1 MLTPDLRRSTLARIV
16 LAVLFLGTALGG
28 LAYWV
33 ETKRVDDTVTRLA
46 LQQANNFVS
55 KHLGAATSGLD
66 TPDVEAA
73 VRNFML
79 DDFPIVDLYD
89 QDQNKK
95 LEVIAKGKENIQ
107 TALEGKLH
115 GLPND
120 KQAANYRIESNGNTY
135 IQVLIPLNTGY
146 FEGIYEL
153 NQQTR
158 SEIAQ
163 GLRRTTLTVFLAVV
177 ATGILLFPL
186 MMRLNREIIRTS
198 KAILA
203 GNIELMEVLGSA
215 IAKRDSD
222 TNTHNYRVT
231 LYAIELAYAVNLPHK
246 AMRSLIA
253 GSFLHDVGKIGIPDA
268 ILLKPGKLSYDE
280 YAIMKTHV
288 TLGGDILD
296 KSSWLSAARD
306 IVLNHHEKFAG
317 SGYPKGIKGNE
328 IPLTARIFAVVDVFD
343 ALTSKRP
350 YKVPMS
356 LEKSLEILKRDA
368 GSHFDPELVDTFI
381 KIAPA
386 LYQRMHEMP
395 GATIEELLRKEAAYY
410 YGIR

>member
-1 MLTPDLRRSTLARIV
+1 MLTPDIWRRTLVRIV
-16 LAVLFLGTALGG
+16 VAVMFLGTALGG

-33 ETKRVDDTVTRLA
+33 ESKRVDDTVIQLA
-46 LQQANNFVS
+46 VQQANSFVS
-55 KHLGAATSGLD
+55 RHLGANTTNLD
-66 TPDVEAA
+66 TPETEAA
-73 VRNFML
+73 VRDLMQDN
-79 DDFPIVDLYD
+79 FPIVNLYD
-89 QDQNKK
+89 QNQNKK
-95 LEVIAKGKENIQ
+95 LEAVAKGKEWIQ

-115 GLPND
+115 GLPADNG
-120 KQAANYRIESNGNTY
+120 AADYRIELNGNTY
-135 IQVLIPLNTGY
+135 IQVLVPLSSGF
-146 FEGIYEL
+146 FEGVYQVDRQNKVAL
-153 NQQTR
+153 DK
-158 SEIAQ
+158 
-163 GLRRTTLTVFLAVV
+163 GLQRNTLMVFLTVV
-177 ATGILLFPL
+177 ATGILLLPL

-231 LYAIELAYAVNLPHK
+231 LYAIELAYAANLPHK
-246 AMRSLIA
+246 AMRSLIS
-253 GSFLHDVGKIGIPDA
+253 GSFLHDVGKIGISDT

-288 TLGGDILD
+288 TLGADILD
-296 KSSWLSAARD
+296 KSTWLSAARD
-306 IVLNHHEKFAG
+306 IVLNHHEKYAG
-317 SGYPKGIKGNE
+317 SGYPRGLKGNE

-356 LEKSLEILKRDA
+356 LEKSLEILKRDS

-395 GATIEELLRKEAAYY
+395 DETIEELLRKEAAYY
-410 YGIR
+410 YGTE